1 MAISRREHGPV
12 RKEGGALPHV
22 KGPNP
27 FSRGYTRFIARNP
40 SILRKKFDARRW
52 RPIELRLAT

>member
-1 MAISRREHGPV
+1 
-12 RKEGGALPHV
+12 LPHV